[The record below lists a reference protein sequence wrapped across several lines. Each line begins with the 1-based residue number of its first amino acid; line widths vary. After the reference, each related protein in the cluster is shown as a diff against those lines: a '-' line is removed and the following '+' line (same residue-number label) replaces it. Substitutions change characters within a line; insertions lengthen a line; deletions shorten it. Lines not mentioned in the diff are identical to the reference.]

1 MIAYISLFP
10 FLLPLPSSSSSP
22 FPPFLLPLSPLL
34 LPHPLPSHIFQHF
47 SYRPVKCVDFTVDGL
62 GIVSG
67 SDDTTVKVWDMATGI
82 TTAELRGHKVRNVYF
97 IHYCILHLFSH
108 PPKGLHQILINQYI
122 QYKNGIIWVL

>member
-1 MIAYISLFP
+1 MIAYISLSP
-10 FLLPLPSSSSSP
+10 FLLP

-67 SDDTTVKVWDMATGI
+67 SDDTTVKVWDMATGT
-82 TTAELRGHKVRNVYF
+82 TTAELRGHKVRNAYF